1 MSTEVLASA
10 EELHQEEISKANAVI
25 EIRNALVA
33 ATTDDERYQKAE
45 ELEKATAELETV
57 NRLRLITISKENAE
71 AALKKAGQ
79 QPNRP
84 SPVQTSSL
92 STGAFVKAN
101 RGNLAVTESY
111 GLGHEDL
118 DADEVRG
125 TADYQRGFRAFVKAR
140 GNVERI
146 KDRATRDIIEK
157 YGIDRVGD
165 DGGAEVYIPFRKDM
179 TLGSTTNGSFAAPY
193 DLRPDII
200 TQRTITPIMSR
211 LVQNISTVTS
221 PVRYPRNLDSS
232 NTPQVGTAYAATK
245 GEVPNTTLSEK
256 NTGPFDQLTIDINT
270 GTAWTDV
277 SLDLLE
283 DVPFMESYLIREG
296 TKAFAAAYDN
306 ETINGVT
313 ASSQCLGV
321 ISCTSVGITKTG
333 TNNTL
338 TAPKVV
344 ESYYSFRSQ
353 YSTRLAW
360 VMARPTMGR
369 LVQLLDANNR
379 PLFLPSFEAGVTMGQ
394 NGMILSTPVYF
405 NDYVPASTGSGTP
418 KSIVVGDWEEYILA
432 TRSGIS
438 VSIDTTSLRYANKAR
453 ITWRYRFGG
462 AVRDFRAFNIIHE
475 LA

>member
-1 MSTEVLASA
+1 MSTESKVSAAELA
-10 EELHQEEISKANAVI
+10 QERLSKAAAVN
-25 EIRNALVA
+25 ELRNDLM
-33 ATTDDERYQKAE
+33 ATEDVEQRFAKAE
-45 ELEKATAELETV
+45 ELQKAVTDLESID
-57 NRLRLITISKENAE
+57 RECQMAAALENAE
-71 AALKKAGQ
+71 AMVKKLSQ

-146 KDRATRDIIEK
+146 KDHATRDIIEK

-165 DGGAEVYIPFRKDM
+165 DGGAEVYIPFRKEM

-232 NTPQVGTAYAATK
+232 NTPQVGTGYSATK
-245 GEVPNTTLSEK
+245 GEIPNTTTSEK
-256 NTGPFDQLTIDINT
+256 NTGPLDQLTIDINT

-333 TNNTL
+333 TNATL

-344 ESYYSFRSQ
+344 EAFYSFRSQ

-369 LVQLLDANNR
+369 LVNLLDANNR

-405 NDYVPASTGSGTP
+405 NDYVPASTGTGTP

-462 AVRDFRAFNIIHE
+462 APRDYRAFQIVHE
-475 LA
+475 SA

>member
-1 MSTEVLASA
+1 LSKASA
-10 EELHQEEISKANAVI
+10 VQDLRNELI
-25 EIRNALVA
+25 
-33 ATTDDERYQKAE
+33 ATEDAEQRFAKAE
-45 ELEKATAELETV
+45 ELQKAVSELETLD
-57 NRLRLITISKENAE
+57 RECQMAAALENAE
-71 AALKKAGQ
+71 AMVKKLSQ

-84 SPVQTSSL
+84 APVQSSSL
-92 STGAFVKAN
+92 ATGAFVKAN
-101 RGNLAVTESY
+101 RSNLAVTESY
-111 GLGHEDL
+111 GLGGDDV
-118 DADEVRG
+118 DAEYVRQ
-125 TADYQRGFRAFVKAR
+125 TADYQRGFRAFLKAR
-140 GNVERI
+140 GKVDSI
-146 KDRATRDIIEK
+146 KDPALRDVIEK
-157 YGIDRVGD
+157 YGIDGIGG
-165 DGGAEVYIPFRKDM
+165 DGGAEVFIPFRKDM
-179 TLGSTTNGSFAAPY
+179 TLGTTTNGSFAAPY

-200 TQRTITPIMSR
+200 TQRTITPVMSR

-221 PVRYPRNLDSS
+221 PVRYPRNLDSA
-232 NTPQVGTAYAATK
+232 NTPQVGTGYAATK
-245 GEVPNTTLSEK
+245 GELPNTTASEK
-256 NTGPFDQLTIDINT
+256 NTGPIDQLTIDINT

-283 DVPFMESYLIREG
+283 DVPFMEGYLVREG

-306 ETINGVT
+306 ETINGLT

-321 ISCTSVGITKTG
+321 LSCTSVGITKTG

-344 ESYYSFRSQ
+344 EAYYSFRSQ

-369 LVQLLDANNR
+369 LVNLLDANNR

-405 NDYVPASTGSGTP
+405 NEYVPTSATSLP
-418 KSIVVGDWEEYILA
+418 KSIIVGDWEEYILA
-432 TRSGIS
+432 TRAGIS

-462 AVRDFRAFNIIHE
+462 APRDFRAFQILHE
-475 LA
+475 SA